1 MSRASL
7 SKTRRLKGQGP
18 DSRTPAGLAS
28 LRYVNDDEAGLR
40 RRRAGKGFA
49 YFDEQGRRVTDK
61 VELWR
66 IERLAIPPAWT
77 QVWICADAAGHI
89 QATGRDARGRK
100 QYRYHPRWVEQRN
113 AAKYQHIVGFCRALP
128 LIRHQADLD
137 MRRPG
142 LPREKVLAAL
152 VRLLDSTLIR
162 IGNDAYA
169 TENKSY
175 GLTTLRNR
183 HVEIE
188 GHEIRFEFTGKSGK
202 VWNLALRDRRI
213 ARVVKACQ
221 DLPGQR
227 LFQYLEVDEQG
238 RQQRRAVSSSDVNQY
253 LREVTGQDI
262 TAKDFRT
269 WAGTVLAAYALH
281 EFEHFD
287 SQTAAKRN
295 LTRAIRRVATRLGNT
310 PAICRK
316 CYVHPE
322 IMSAYLH
329 GSLIDRV
336 QAGAERVLRQ
346 DLQGLSAE
354 EAAVLAFLQQRPARE
369 KRRSAA

>member
-1 MSRASL
+1 MPRARL
-7 SKTRRLKGQGP
+7 PKPRRLKGEEP
-18 DSRTPAGLAS
+18 DPRTLADLAS
-28 LRYVNDDEAGLR
+28 LRYVNDDEAGFR

-49 YFDEQGRRVTDK
+49 YYDERGRRVADK
-61 VELWR
+61 MNLWR
-66 IERLAIPPAWT
+66 IARLAIPPAWV
-77 QVWICADAAGHI
+77 QVWICGDAAGHI

-100 QYRYHPRWVEQRN
+100 QYRYHSRWVEQRD
-113 AAKYQHIVGFCRALP
+113 AAKYQHIVAFCHALP
-128 LIRHQADLD
+128 LIRHQVDLD

-142 LPREKVLAAL
+142 LPREKVLAAV

-162 IGNDAYA
+162 IGNDSYA
-169 TENKSY
+169 RENKSY
-175 GLTTLRNR
+175 GLTTLRDR
-183 HVEIE
+183 HVEIAGSE
-188 GHEIRFEFTGKSGK
+188 VRFEFTGKSGR

-221 DLPGQR
+221 DVPGQR
-227 LFQYLEVDEQG
+227 LFQYLEADEQG
-238 RQQRRAVSSSDVNQY
+238 RQQRRAVTSSDVNAY

-269 WAGTVLAAYALH
+269 WAGTVLAAYALQ
-281 EFEHFD
+281 EFEKVD

-295 LTRAIRRVATRLGNT
+295 LRQAIVRVASRLGNT

-322 IMSAYLH
+322 ILSAYLD
-329 GSLIDRV
+329 GSLLDEV
-336 QAGAERVLRQ
+336 QDEAERVLRQ

-354 EAAVLAFLQQRPARE
+354 EAAVLAFLQQRLARE